1 MIRAVV
7 FDFGGV
13 LVGDEWARSQLAVF
27 DAMLGLPEGTL
38 HARLYSGPAWEA
50 FSTGAISAE
59 SYWAEVGAPFE
70 DRLPP
75 LFRAFTDPFH
85 GERLDPE
92 MVRLAWQLH
101 GRLKVALLSNATPAL
116 PRRLAAEP
124 DLKGLFDVVVISALE
139 GLRKPDPAIY
149 ERVCRRLRLPP
160 AACVLIDDKMRNV
173 EAAIAFG
180 MPAIHHR
187 DAATT
192 RRALVDLG
200 VLPG

>member
-13 LVGDEWARSQLAVF
+13 LVGDEWVRNQLAVF
-27 DAMLGLPEGTL
+27 DAMLGLPTGSL

-50 FSTGAISAE
+50 FSTGTITVE
-59 SYWAEVGAPFE
+59 TYWAEVGAAFE

-75 LFRAFTDPFH
+75 LFRVFVDPFY

-101 GRLKVALLSNATPAL
+101 GRLKVALLSNATPDL

-139 GLRKPDPAIY
+139 GLRKPDHAIY

-160 AACVLIDDKMRNV
+160 AACVLIDDKLRNV

-180 MPAIHHR
+180 MPAILHR

-192 RRALVDLG
+192 RRALADLG
-200 VLPG
+200 VLPV